1 MQNKVFGITLFEQYV
16 YTNLPNSV
24 DKESMLNKVSDN
36 TNDQPKDTPY
46 DPINC
51 KLMMNKI
58 KL

>member
-1 MQNKVFGITLFEQYV
+1 MPNKVLGITLFEQYV

-24 DKESMLNKVSDN
+24 DKESMLNKVSAN
-36 TNDQPKDTPY
+36 TKDQPKDTPY